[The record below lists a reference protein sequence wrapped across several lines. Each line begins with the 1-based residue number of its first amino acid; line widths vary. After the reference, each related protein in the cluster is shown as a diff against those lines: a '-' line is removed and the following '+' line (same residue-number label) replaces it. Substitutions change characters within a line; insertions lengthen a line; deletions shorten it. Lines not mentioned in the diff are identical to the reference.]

1 MVKVAL
7 LEEVAFTLRSKA
19 RGMDQLKNR
28 RKSAL
33 SRWKSSCKGPE
44 VGKSLVGTKNKRR
57 GERRDFPGGPSVKNP
72 PANAGHLSL
81 IPGLGRSHIPQDI

>member
-7 LEEVAFTLRSKA
+7 IEKVAITLRSKA

-28 RKSAL
+28 RKSTL

-44 VGKSLVGTKNKRR
+44 AGKSLVGTKNKKKRR
-57 GERRDFPGGPSVKNP
+57 EK
-72 PANAGHLSL
+72 
-81 IPGLGRSHIPQDI
+81 GLPWWSKC